1 MPPAPRALCLGCR
14 NLACKRCRTPTP
26 APALLRNSG
35 GTPGWGGGHT
45 DAILPASG
53 LMCTHRHRAGSCR
66 RLPGH
71 PLPARQPAEHEELPH
86 ASPAPLVWGS
96 PWSSSATHPG
106 VRGAGR
112 RTLGLF
118 GDFAVPQGHC
128 WGRRADPGPTLGS
141 LEGGC
146 RDVPVTPRCC
156 ALARGMGWEMEP
168 PSPLGPSWVF
178 QLPGRVIQ

>member
-141 LEGGC
+141 LEGGGLQG
-146 RDVPVTPRCC
+146 VLYMLYIFLHT
-156 ALARGMGWEMEP
+156 
-168 PSPLGPSWVF
+168 
-178 QLPGRVIQ
+178 VINTHLFF